1 MRARGALH
9 TGGGRDRAAEGG
21 FALISVVLF
30 SAVALGLLAMGY
42 ERIHQATLLAKESSG
57 NALASPGAAEGLG
70 TGLALLQTGAPP
82 AASFRCR
89 LVVHGRDAANA
100 YELAYTRLGSS
111 ECGVPGG
118 ACWSVEATPWTETSP
133 ATGTCPSSFAT
144 TCTGGLP

>member
-1 MRARGALH
+1 MSARGV
-9 TGGGRDRAAEGG
+9 TRVGGGRDRASEAG

-57 NALASPGAAEGLG
+57 NALASPGAAEALG

-89 LVVHGRDAANA
+89 LVVHGREAANA
-100 YELAYTRLGSS
+100 YEIAYNRLGSS

-118 ACWSVEATPWTETSP
+118 ACWSVEATPWTETS
-133 ATGTCPSSFAT
+133 AFAGDCPSSFT
-144 TCTGGLP
+144 TNCAGGLP